1 MNKFYAI
8 LWLLFDILTAMV
20 GYTIHGSIF
29 YSIINFIFSPLAW
42 IYWLITHNVDM
53 NVLRETFS
61 WFFN

>member
-1 MNKFYAI
+1 MNRFYGI
-8 LWLLFDILTAMV
+8 LWILFDVLTAMV